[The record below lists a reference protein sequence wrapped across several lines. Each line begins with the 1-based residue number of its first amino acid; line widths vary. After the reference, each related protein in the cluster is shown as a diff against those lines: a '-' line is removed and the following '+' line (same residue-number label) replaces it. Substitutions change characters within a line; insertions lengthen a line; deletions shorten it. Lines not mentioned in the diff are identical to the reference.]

1 MKLKKL
7 APLGAALVLLA
18 VCTGCNK
25 LKARDQLN
33 KGTLAYRNAHYAEAV
48 EHFQQAVS
56 LDPHLETAR
65 LYLATAYAQQYQ
77 PGGDTPENVKMGQQ
91 AIKAFQSV
99 LQLNP
104 NDTNA
109 LGSIG
114 QIYFQMK
121 DFDKA
126 KEYQTK
132 LMKLQPNNPDPYYWI
147 GVLNWY
153 PCYKRQTEMR
163 VNLKLDTPKNPRE
176 PGVLPPLPKKD
187 REQLAQ
193 ENGAL
198 IDEGIQNLQKA
209 IDLKPNDANAYSYLN
224 LMYRQKAD
232 IEPTEEARMAD
243 LKKADDLTTKALA
256 LMKAAAQKP
265 KPSTG

>member
-7 APLGAALVLLA
+7 APLGAVLVLLA

-25 LKARDQLN
+25 LKARSELN

-56 LDPHLETAR
+56 LDPTLMVAR
-65 LYLATAYAQQYQ
+65 LYLATAYAEQYV
-77 PGGDTPENVKMGQQ
+77 PGGDTPENIKMGQQ
-91 AIKAFQSV
+91 AINAFQSV
-99 LQLNP
+99 LKINP
-104 NDTNA
+104 DDANA
-109 LGSIG
+109 IGSIG
-114 QIYFQMK
+114 QIYYQMK

-126 KEYQTK
+126 KEYQMK

-147 GVLNWY
+147 GVLDWY
-153 PCYKRQTEMR
+153 PAYKRQTELR
-163 VNLKLDTPKNPRE
+163 VQLKLDRPKDPKQ
-176 PGVLPPLPKKD
+176 PGVLPPLPKKA

-198 IDEGIQNLQKA
+198 VDEGIQYLQKA

-232 IEPTEEARMAD
+232 LEPTEDARMAD
-243 LKKADDLTTKALA
+243 LKKADELTSKALA

-265 KPSTG
+265 KPSTS